1 MFEESGAT
9 IRLIRA
15 LPTVAPRLSRDGNR
29 GTVDLSPRSPL
40 PEKALA
46 APVVE
51 SEEGGRVRYPT
62 VGAERMLWLT
72 DPDLG
77 DRLVVVPIRGAG
89 LGLALPYGF
98 PQFRSLPTQQGIVL
112 QPLTSGRSEEHTSEL
127 QSLMRIPY

>member
-1 MFEESGAT
+1 MRISDWSSD
-9 IRLIRA
+9 
-15 LPTVAPRLSRDGNR
+15 VCSS
-29 GTVDLSPRSPL
+29 DL
-40 PEKALA
+40 
-46 APVVE
+46 
-51 SEEGGRVRYPT
+51 VRYPT

-112 QPLTSGRSEEHTSEL
+112 QPLTSGIEVAVVSSGVLVRDHNGLLVSTDRKSTRLNSSH
-127 QSLMRIPY
+127 